1 MKPLCV
7 LGILDTPKG
16 NEIAAEMM
24 EWLQPLHEVHK
35 VYHDGTQYEYPAL
48 QYAQELSKDTGRGV
62 LYLHTKGAVNKPE
75 RSRRIRNMWRELFGD
90 SGALPTIEIVNAT
103 VLSGMTIKIVL
114 CPFTG
119 IDRMTRYNGFYATAG
134 AWAAIPEI
142 QPNKDRMVF
151 EKLFRHANVTI
162 VGLLHNN
169 IGHDNLGEMHE
180 ILERYK

>member
-24 EWLQPLHEVHK
+24 EWLHPLYEVHK

-48 QYAQELSKDTGRGV
+48 QYAQELSRDTGRCV

-75 RSRRIRNMWRELFGD
+75 RSRRIRNMWREVFGRRIWENTAVD
-90 SGALPTIEIVNAT
+90 AKVY
-103 VLSGMTIKIVL
+103 

-119 IDRMTRYNGFYATAG
+119 ADRITRYNGFYATAK

-142 QPNKDRMVF
+142 QPNGDRMVF
-151 EKLFRHANVTI
+151 EKLFRHADVTI
-162 VGLLHNN
+162 VGMIRNN